1 MNPQSIPSSSNN
13 DISNPSTVDVRR
25 RLRLG
30 EVLVK
35 EGIISEAQVESAL
48 AAQKQSK
55 GKRLGEVLVDMR
67 LVDEV
72 TIVKTLAKRLD
83 LPFVDLNQIKIS
95 ETALKELP
103 ARLMREQNILPI
115 ACDTE
120 SVTVAF
126 GDPLAMEAI
135 DSVRFS
141 CRKRLVEVV
150 STPTQ
155 IKRFVDRSVSV
166 AESKEDFEDFLRS
179 LGREVD
185 REAAA
190 GEDAAAV
197 RLANKIILDAIR
209 DRASDI
215 HIEPNGD
222 RQELLVRFRVDGEC
236 REYRRVPAEYR
247 EQLVARLKIMAR
259 LNIAERR
266 MPQDGKIR
274 FKLGE
279 SEIELRVVTLPTAGE
294 NEDVVLRI
302 LAGSGAQPLGDMNLS
317 PDYLRAIQN
326 LVESPYGMV
335 LAVGPTGSG
344 KTTTLHAMLGKVNAQ
359 EKKVWTIEDPVEIT
373 QAGLRQMQV
382 NPQIGLSFAS
392 AMRSF
397 LRADPDVIMVGE
409 MRDEETAH
417 MAIEASLTGH
427 LVFSTLHTNNAPET
441 ITRLVDMGLE
451 PFSFSDALLAVLAQR
466 LCRRLCDQCKEE
478 YEASEIEKEEL
489 SGYLGD
495 GVLSRLGGPGPLKL
509 HHAGGCAECD
519 DTGYRGR
526 LALHELLI
534 NNDEIREAIQKKAT
548 TAELR
553 SLAEKSGMRTLLQ
566 DGAAK
571 CLQGLTDLKQVLAVC
586 SR

>member
-1 MNPQSIPSSSNN
+1 MNPQSIPTNSNN

-259 LNIAERR
+259 MNIAERR

-302 LAGSGAQPLGDMNLS
+302 LAGSGAQPLGNMNLS

-359 EKKVWTIEDPVEIT
+359 KKKVWTIEDPVEIT

-509 HHAGGCAECD
+509 FHAGGCAECD

-553 SLAEKSGMRTLLQ
+553 LLAEKSGMRTLLQ